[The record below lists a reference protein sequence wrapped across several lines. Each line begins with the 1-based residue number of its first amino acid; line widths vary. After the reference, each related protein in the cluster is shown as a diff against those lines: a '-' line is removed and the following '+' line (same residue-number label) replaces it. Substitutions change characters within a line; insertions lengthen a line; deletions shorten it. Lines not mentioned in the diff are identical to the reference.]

1 MPVKCKYAYKY
12 TRVSSKYKKKH
23 EYPNNNFVQNIR
35 HNSQLTLIKV
45 TNSIHKHLNIIIYA
59 YLHMQMAPG

>member
-1 MPVKCKYAYKY
+1 MHTNIRGCLQNIKK
-12 TRVSSKYKKKH
+12 TRRKG